1 MHILLILLYNA
12 QCIAHSTQYTVPV
25 SFHIAVRHRQIDVN
39 IFRAEANMWKWE
51 GLALLAPVLAEDPVV
66 TE

>member
-1 MHILLILLYNA
+1 MA
-12 QCIAHSTQYTVPV
+12 V

-51 GLALLAPVLAEDPVV
+51 GLALLARAVLPVLAEDPVV